1 MPLNKV
7 TFLPSFRFTFA
18 FSEHKSLMTSIQ
30 LYCRNGRQHLQ
41 ILPDGTVQG
50 QNDDTDVHT
59 FLQLTAVAPSVV
71 VIKGQKTG
79 KYLAMNG
86 EGSLYTSV
94 SPVANDDCH
103 FLERQMESKYNTYQS
118 QKYRGKSWYVA
129 LKKNG
134 KPELGPNTNI
144 GRKAILFLP
153 RPLH

>member
-1 MPLNKV
+1 V
-7 TFLPSFRFTFA
+7 TKALILHTNSPPRWR
-18 FSEHKSLMTSIQ
+18 MTSIQ

-50 QNDDTDVHT
+50 QNDDTD
-59 FLQLTAVAPSVV
+59 LTAVAPSVV

-86 EGSLYTSV
+86 EGSLYT

>member
-1 MPLNKV
+1 
-7 TFLPSFRFTFA
+7 
-18 FSEHKSLMTSIQ
+18 MTSIQ

-86 EGSLYTSV
+86 EGSLYTS
-94 SPVANDDCH
+94 PVANDDCH

>member
-1 MPLNKV
+1 MIKGNHFMLWSLFPCFFNSIEKFNWHRYTPLPLHN
-7 TFLPSFRFTFA
+7 LQLSSYLAANSAA
-18 FSEHKSLMTSIQ
+18 FILMIYVIFSA
-30 LYCRNGRQHLQ
+30 
-41 ILPDGTVQG
+41 
-50 QNDDTDVHT
+50 

-86 EGSLYTSV
+86 EGSLYT